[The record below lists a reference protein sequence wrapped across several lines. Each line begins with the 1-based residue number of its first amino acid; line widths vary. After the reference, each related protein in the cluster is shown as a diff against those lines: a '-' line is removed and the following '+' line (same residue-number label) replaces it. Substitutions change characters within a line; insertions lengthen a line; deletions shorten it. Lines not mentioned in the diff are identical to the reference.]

1 MRINRKVKKL
11 LRATLTLSVSAGL
24 LFLLLSASRKQAEA
38 PLKEGILVD
47 INYGNGDYFVSP
59 EEVEQL
65 ITRDLGKAL
74 NQYTIADIGIRQ
86 LEEKLTSNPY
96 IRQAEVFADING
108 KLHVNIEQERPIL
121 RVINSSRV
129 SYYISESGR
138 KMPFSGKFTPRVAV
152 ATGAIEDNGKSRGG
166 LEREGLKKLFELA
179 EFIYHDPFLR
189 ALVDEIIVRPDG
201 LFELIPKIDN
211 HSILWG
217 DLSESKQKKEKL
229 ELFYSKGIR
238 KAGWQNYR
246 QIDLRFKKQ
255 IVCKRR

>member
-1 MRINRKVKKL
+1 MKINRKVKKL
-11 LRATLTLSVSAGL
+11 LRSTATIFASAGL
-24 LFLLLSASRKQAEA
+24 LFLLLSASREQAET
-38 PLKEGILVD
+38 PLNERILID
-47 INYGNGDYFVSP
+47 INYGNGDYFVAP

-65 ITRDLGKAL
+65 IIKELGKTL
-74 NQYTIADIGIRQ
+74 KQYTIADIDLRH
-86 LEEKLTSNPY
+86 LEEKLSSNPY

-108 KLHVNIEQERPIL
+108 SLHVNIEQEKPIL

-152 ATGAIEDNGKSRGG
+152 AMGAIEDNGKSRGG

-179 EFIYHDPFLR
+179 SFIYHDPFMR

-201 LFELIPKIDN
+201 EFELIPKIDN
-211 HSILWG
+211 HSIRWG
-217 DLSESKQKKEKL
+217 DLSEAKEKKEKL
-229 ELFYSKGIR
+229 ELFYGKGIR

>member
-1 MRINRKVKKL
+1 MRIKRKVKKL
-11 LRATLTLSVSAGL
+11 LRATVTFSVSAGL
-24 LFLLLSASRKQAEA
+24 LFLLLSASRKQAET
-38 PLKEGILVD
+38 PLKERILVD

-65 ITRDLGKAL
+65 IIKELGKAL
-74 NQYTIADIGIRQ
+74 NEYTIADIGIRQ
-86 LEEKLTSNPY
+86 LEERLTSNPY

-166 LEREGLKKLFELA
+166 LEKEGLKKLFELA
-179 EFIYHDPFLR
+179 TFIYHDPFMR
-189 ALVDEIIVRPDG
+189 ALVDD
-201 LFELIPKIDN
+201 

-217 DLSESKQKKEKL
+217 DLSESKEKKEKL

-238 KAGWQNYR
+238 KAGWQSYR

>member
-1 MRINRKVKKL
+1 MKINRKIKKL
-11 LRATLTLSVSAGL
+11 LKATVTLCASAGL
-24 LFLLLSASRKQAEA
+24 FFLLLSASREQAKT
-38 PLKEGILVD
+38 PLNERILVN

-65 ITRDLGKAL
+65 VIKELGKPL
-74 NQYTIADIGIRQ
+74 QQYTIADIGLQ
-86 LEEKLTSNPY
+86 HLEEKLSSNPY

-108 KLHVNIEQERPIL
+108 NLHVEIKQEKPLL
-121 RVINSSRV
+121 RVINSSLV

-152 ATGAIEDNGKSRGG
+152 ATGAIADNGKSQGG
-166 LEREGLKKLFELA
+166 LEEEGLTKLFKLA
-179 EFIYHDPFLR
+179 SFIYHDPFMR
-189 ALVDEIIVRPDG
+189 ALVDEIVVRPDG
-201 LFELIPKIDN
+201 QFELIPKIDN

-217 DLSESKQKKEKL
+217 GLSEAKEKKEKL

-246 QIDLRFKKQ
+246 QIDLRFNKQ